1 LEREEHKFSAHQN
14 EQTRKDSD
22 GSEISVESYTYSDL
36 INYYDTENEKD
47 SQSLDHQPSEGM
59 SSQNAKMVQIG
70 NSGTDNSDSRFVK
83 ISRNSQDSDKDYEEI
98 IANLQV
104 ENKRHIADKKKQV
117 EENKRQVEE
126 NKRQVEENKRQVEET
141 RKYFVKSKKYYTE
154 TKRLAK
160 ENKRYQDKMNE
171 WKSKYEQLVAEFGK
185 KGKRVKRSINRH
197 I

>member
-1 LEREEHKFSAHQN
+1 LEREDHKFPTHQN

-47 SQSLDHQPSEGM
+47 SQSLDHQLNEEM
-59 SSQNAKMVQIG
+59 NLQNAKMMQVG

-104 ENKRHIADKKKQV
+104 ENKKHIADKKK
-117 EENKRQVEE
+117 QVEE

>member
-1 LEREEHKFSAHQN
+1 LEREDHKFPTHQN
-14 EQTRKDSD
+14 EQTRKSSD

-59 SSQNAKMVQIG
+59 SSQNAKMVQVG

-83 ISRNSQDSDKDYEEI
+83 ISRSSQGSDKDYEEI
-98 IANLQV
+98 IARLRV
-104 ENKRHIADKKKQV
+104 ENKRLIA
-117 EENKRQVEE
+117 ENK
-126 NKRQVEENKRQVEET
+126 KQVEET
-141 RKYFVKSKKYYTE
+141 RKYFVKSRKYFVKSKKYYAE
-154 TKRLAK
+154 NKILIN

>member
-1 LEREEHKFSAHQN
+1 MEWTRKIILEREDHKFPTHQN

-22 GSEISVESYTYSDL
+22 GSEISVESYSSNTYSDL

-47 SQSLDHQPSEGM
+47 SQSFDHQPSEGM
-59 SSQNAKMVQIG
+59 SSQNAKMMQVG

-83 ISRNSQDSDKDYEEI
+83 ISRSAKDSDKDYEEI

-104 ENKRHIADKKKQV
+104 ENKR
-117 EENKRQVEE
+117 
-126 NKRQVEENKRQVEET
+126 QVEET
-141 RKYFVKSKKYYTE
+141 RKYFVKSKKYFVKSKKYFVKSKKYYAE
-154 TKRLAK
+154 NKILIN

>member
-1 LEREEHKFSAHQN
+1 LEREDHKFPTHQN
-14 EQTRKDSD
+14 EQTRKSSD

-104 ENKRHIADKKKQV
+104 ENKKHIADKKK
-117 EENKRQVEE
+117 
-126 NKRQVEENKRQVEET
+126 QVEENKRQVEET

-171 WKSKYEQLVAEFGK
+171 WKSKYEQLLAEFGK

>member
-1 LEREEHKFSAHQN
+1 LEREEHKFPAHQN

-47 SQSLDHQPSEGM
+47 SQSFDHQPSEGM
-59 SSQNAKMVQIG
+59 SSQNAKMMQVG

-83 ISRNSQDSDKDYEEI
+83 ISRSAKDSDKDYEEI

-104 ENKRHIADKKKQV
+104 ENKRQV
-117 EENKRQVEE
+117 EEAKKYFV
-126 NKRQVEENKRQVEET
+126 KSKKYFVKSK
-141 RKYFVKSKKYYTE
+141 KYFVKSKKYYAE
-154 TKRLAK
+154 NKILIN

-171 WKSKYEQLVAEFGK
+171 WKSKYEQLLAEFGK
-185 KGKRVKRSINRH
+185 KGKRVKRGINRH